1 MPAFLNMTAG
11 QAALALTQFTAVALF
26 VYAVFRI
33 RMTPEPPV
41 NRRIAMALGVGSRDT
56 VFETPGL
63 QTVMA
68 VFLALAR
75 RFPLGR
81 ERIRRDLEA
90 SGNPSGYSVEE
101 YLAVCLL
108 CATVMAVVGIF
119 TAGMFGVFGGFVAV
133 LLILVGFYAPLFVMG
148 EAADK
153 RTIAIAKQV
162 PYTLDL
168 IALTMESGATF
179 TEAVDTI
186 IQDDPN
192 DALNQELALVR
203 SEIDMGASRSGA
215 LRNLA
220 QRVPLESLRGVV
232 GAINQS
238 ESLGTPLSTILSNQA
253 SMLRHLRS
261 VRAEEAAAKAS
272 LKILV
277 PSMLILG
284 AVMLVLFSPII
295 LALLQ
300 GERLM
305 P

>member
-1 MPAFLNMTAG
+1 MEMTVE
-11 QAALALTQFTAVALF
+11 QAILSGLQFIAVALF
-26 VYAVFRI
+26 VWSVFRI
-33 RMTPEPPV
+33 RLTPEPPV

-63 QTVMA
+63 QSFMA
-68 VFLALAR
+68 VFLSLAR

-81 ERIRRDLEA
+81 ERIRQDLEA

-101 YLAVCLL
+101 YLAICLA
-108 CATVMAVVGIF
+108 CALIMAIVGIF
-119 TAGMFGVFGGFVAV
+119 TAGMFGVFGGVVAV
-133 LLILVGFYAPLFVMG
+133 ALIFVGFYAPLFVLREG
-148 EAADK
+148 AQK
-153 RTIAIAKQV
+153 RTVAIAKQV

-179 TEAVDTI
+179 TEAVDTM
-186 IQDDPN
+186 IQDDP
-192 DALNQELALVR
+192 DDPLNQELGLVR
-203 SEIDMGASRSGA
+203 SEIDMGSSRSGA

-220 QRVPLESLRGVV
+220 DRVPLESLRGVV

-238 ESLGTPLSTILSNQA
+238 ESLGTPLSTILKNQA
-253 SMLRHLRS
+253 SMLRHIRS

-295 LALLQ
+295 LALIEGDGQ
-300 GERLM
+300 LM

>member
-1 MPAFLNMTAG
+1 MEMTVG
-11 QAALALTQFTAVALF
+11 QAALSVLQFLAVALF
-26 VYAVFRI
+26 VWAVFRI
-33 RMTPEPPV
+33 RLTPEPPV

-63 QTVMA
+63 QSAMA
-68 VFLALAR
+68 VFLGLAR

-81 ERIRRDLEA
+81 DRIRRDLEA
-90 SGNPSGYSVEE
+90 SGNPSGYGVEE
-101 YLAVCLL
+101 YLALCLA
-108 CATVMAVVGIF
+108 CATAMAVVGVF
-119 TAGMFGVFGGFVAV
+119 TAGMFGVFGGVVAV
-133 LLILVGFYAPLFVMG
+133 TLILVGFYAPLFVIR
-148 EAADK
+148 ESAEK
-153 RTIAIAKQV
+153 RTTAIAKQV

-179 TEAVDTI
+179 TEAVDTM

-192 DALNQELALVR
+192 DPLNQELGLVR
-203 SEIDMGASRSGA
+203 AEIDMGSSRSGA

-220 QRVPLESLRGVV
+220 DRVPLESLRGVV

-238 ESLGTPLSTILSNQA
+238 EALGTPLSTILKNQA
-253 SMLRHLRS
+253 SMLRHIRS

-277 PSMLILG
+277 PSMLILA

-295 LALLQ
+295 LALIEGDGQ
-300 GERLM
+300 LM

>member
-1 MPAFLNMTAG
+1 MEFTVG
-11 QAALALTQFTAVALF
+11 QVVLSVVQFAAVSLF
-26 VYAVFRI
+26 IWSVFRI
-33 RMTPEPPV
+33 RLTPEPPV

-63 QTVMA
+63 QTFMA
-68 VFLALAR
+68 VFLGLAR

-81 ERIRRDLEA
+81 SRLRQDLEA

-101 YLAVCLL
+101 YLALCLC
-108 CATVMAVVGIF
+108 CATLMAVVGIF
-119 TAGMFGVFGGFVAV
+119 SAGMFGVFGGFVAV
-133 LLILVGFYAPLFVMG
+133 LLVFAGFYAPMFVLR
-148 EAADK
+148 ESAQK
-153 RTIAIAKQV
+153 RTTAIAKQV

-179 TEAVDTI
+179 TEAVETI

-192 DALNQELALVR
+192 DPLNQELALVR

-215 LRNLA
+215 LRNLGE
-220 QRVPLESLRGVV
+220 RVPLESLRGVV

-238 ESLGTPLSTILSNQA
+238 ESLGTPLSTILKNQA
-253 SMLRHLRS
+253 SMLRHIRS

-277 PSMLILG
+277 PSMLILF

-295 LALLQ
+295 LALIEGGGL
-300 GERLM
+300 GL
-305 P
+305 